1 VRGRAMSGRRVKP
14 AIDRSGASASA
25 SWQSRPVTGLAAS
38 VVGLPTLLPAEEWHA
53 VVADVMVG

>member
-1 VRGRAMSGRRVKP
+1 MSGRRVKP
-14 AIDRSGASASA
+14 AIDGSGVSASA
-25 SWQSRPVTGLAAS
+25 SSQSRPVTGLAAS